1 MTKVLR
7 VKNEIVNVKC
17 NVVTMRVFVLFVVSS
32 LFLNGL
38 LFIKEGV
45 YF

>member
-7 VKNEIVNVKC
+7 VKNVIVDIKDNVF
-17 NVVTMRVFVLFVVSS
+17 TMRVFVLFVVSS
-32 LFLNGL
+32 LLLNVA

-45 YF
+45 